1 ATIFRSINPQ
11 AGPDKMAAFIRAYL
25 PGAKLDEATVTK
37 LYNNYAIQRFDLADR
52 GYIARL
58 HPLELWLVAYLREH
72 PQATLAQV
80 NQDSAA
86 ERQAVY

>member
-1 ATIFRSINPQ
+1 KLFMGRFYKKYRGKTAEEQEDTLVQSTHATPVRLATIFRSINPQ

-52 GYIARL
+52 GY
-58 HPLELWLVAYLREH
+58 
-72 PQATLAQV
+72 
-80 NQDSAA
+80 
-86 ERQAVY
+86 